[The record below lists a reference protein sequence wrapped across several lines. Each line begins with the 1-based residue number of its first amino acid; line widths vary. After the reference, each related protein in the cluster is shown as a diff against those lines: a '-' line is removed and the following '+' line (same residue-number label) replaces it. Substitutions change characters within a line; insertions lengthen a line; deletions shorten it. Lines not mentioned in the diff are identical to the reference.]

1 MAKLDLGP
9 AEIIHNDTHYVR
21 EATLFAAMNRVEQLT
36 QQRNNLLARLEADPE
51 RAAIATLDGLKKILE
66 EDVARTDIAD
76 QNAQIFTE
84 AEVYLIGGYLAGRWE
99 VDVDTVP
106 EDIEQAIT
114 SVLAGD
120 FRKPDG
126 EDK

>member
-1 MAKLDLGP
+1 M
-9 AEIIHNDTHYVR
+9 
-21 EATLFAAMNRVEQLT
+21 
-36 QQRNNLLARLEADPE
+36 
-51 RAAIATLDGLKKILE
+51 
-66 EDVARTDIAD
+66 ARTDPAD

-84 AEVYLIGGYLAGRWE
+84 AEIYLIGGYLAGRWE